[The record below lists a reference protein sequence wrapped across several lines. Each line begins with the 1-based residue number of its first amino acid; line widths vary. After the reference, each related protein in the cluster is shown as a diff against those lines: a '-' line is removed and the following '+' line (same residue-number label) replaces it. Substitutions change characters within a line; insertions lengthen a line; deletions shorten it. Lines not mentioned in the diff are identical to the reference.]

1 MSIQLDANGNYQ
13 KCCVEP
19 LINQWKRSTDF
30 LVINPAFSRNKNKYI
45 YAAATLGSRQTLP
58 HFPFDTVVK
67 LNFLNQSVHTWSVGH
82 QRFIS
87 EPIFIPKGQG
97 DEEDDGYLLVAEVSN
112 VLIIYLINKTA

>member
-1 MSIQLDANGNYQ
+1 MFIQLDADRNYQ

-30 LVINPAFSRNKNKYI
+30 LVINPALSRNKNKYI

-67 LNFLNQSVHTWSVGH
+67 LNVLNQSIHTDRKSTRLNSSH
-82 QRFIS
+82 A
-87 EPIFIPKGQG
+87 IPSRMPSS
-97 DEEDDGYLLVAEVSN
+97 A
-112 VLIIYLINKTA
+112 

>member
-1 MSIQLDANGNYQ
+1 MGTTKN
-13 KCCVEP
+13 VVWEP
-19 LINQWKRSTDF
+19 FYYQWKRSTDF

-67 LNFLNQSVHTWSVGH
+67 LNFLNQSIHTWSVGH

-97 DEEDDGYLLVAEVSN
+97 DEKDDGYLLVAEVSN

>member
-1 MSIQLDANGNYQ
+1 MQVFIQFDADGNYQ

-45 YAAATLGSRQTLP
+45 YAAAALGSRQTLP

-67 LNFLNQSVHTWSVGH
+67 LNFLNQYVHTWSVGH

-87 EPIFIPKGQG
+87 EPILFLKAKGMKKMM
-97 DEEDDGYLLVAEVSN
+97 DIFLWLR
-112 VLIIYLINKTA
+112 